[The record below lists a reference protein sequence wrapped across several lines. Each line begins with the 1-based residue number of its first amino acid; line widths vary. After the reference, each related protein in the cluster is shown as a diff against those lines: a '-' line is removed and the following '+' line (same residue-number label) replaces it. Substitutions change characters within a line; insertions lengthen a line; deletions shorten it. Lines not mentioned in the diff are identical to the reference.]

1 MIIYPK
7 TNEYLGG
14 LDALK
19 PYIDKGIEIQ
29 FLKFDN
35 WEESI
40 EETLKRA
47 KEEIP
52 TLQEIIIHPP
62 IRSDFNFEA
71 LAFSNL
77 EREKKIVNNLIELSE
92 ELHIKIQLLYHT
104 FWTCLC
110 WKNSGVV
117 EKMEEL
123 LSCIENTKV
132 SLLIENMYP
141 MVEHQE
147 TEKCSVL
154 DIAKTIDNEHLK
166 VCLDICH
173 MHCLA
178 NIFKL
183 NFDDFLEKYLD
194 KEEAQKY
201 IFQIH
206 FAGTLKNDGFIDH
219 KTHGRVHDSV
229 ESFEKDYEVLRKCG
243 IENKVIV
250 PEVSEEN
257 YETRADQIE
266 EIKMLLKIHQ

>member
-19 PYIDKGIEIQ
+19 PYINEGIEIQ

-35 WEESI
+35 WEDSI

-77 EREKKIVNNLIELSE
+77 EREKKIVNNLVELSE

-154 DIAKTIDNEHLK
+154 DIAKTINNEHLK

-183 NFDDFLEKYLD
+183 NFDDFIENYLD

-229 ESFEKDYEVLRKCG
+229 ESFEKDYEVLRRCG

-257 YETRADQIE
+257 YDTRVDQIE